1 MNCSTSRPVLST
13 LAFGSLMLCC
23 AVMIVR
29 PAEIVP
35 SLDAVP
41 FYELFIVGALVLGF
55 PTLKWHFEWPHLK
68 QQPALLCAVGVL
80 IAVILSHG
88 QRFYF
93 YGMHEGATYFLKT
106 LLLFGLLVSLTDT
119 IHRLK
124 VLLAV
129 IAVCA
134 TFTVSLCLLDFYGVV
149 DFELITHIRDVDG
162 VTESNEMRLTS
173 RMRGTGIFQDPN
185 DISLLIVFSAATWGA
200 VWCDRNLGAVRFTAA
215 IPLSIL
221 LTGLLCTK
229 SRGGLLAGVVSVMA
243 FAVVRHGRKAAVAV
257 GLLAACA
264 LPLLIVRQTGL
275 GFDEGGTGHERITLW
290 REGLYALRS
299 PWLLF
304 GIGQGMYGDWAGLV
318 AHNSFVHA
326 FVELGLFGGTLFLG
340 CFFFPALSL
349 YRLHQAQEELDHPEL
364 QRLLPFAAAMLAGWT
379 FGLQGLSRTYIV
391 STYLMLGTIVAYLN
405 IAAWHLQPRR
415 LLVSWDRG
423 HVWRLA
429 GCSAA
434 LFVVL
439 NAVVMVV
446 GRG

>member
-1 MNCSTSRPVLST
+1 MSCTASRPVIST

-29 PAEIVP
+29 PAELLP
-35 SLDAVP
+35 SLAAVP

-55 PTLKWHFEWPHLK
+55 PSLQRHFKWSHLK
-68 QQPALLCAVGVL
+68 QQPAMLCAVGVL
-80 IAVILSHG
+80 VAVILSHG

-93 YGMHEGATYFLKT
+93 SGVHEGATYFFKT

-119 IHRLK
+119 VHRLK

-129 IAVCA
+129 VAVAA
-134 TFTVSLCLLDFYGVV
+134 TVTVSLCLLDFYGVV
-149 DFELITHIRDVDG
+149 DFELITHIHDVDG
-162 VTESNEMRLTS
+162 VTESNEVRLTS

-185 DISLLIVFSAATWGA
+185 DISLLIVFSAAIWGA
-200 VWCDRNLGAVRFTAA
+200 IWCDRNLGAARFAA
-215 IPLSIL
+215 AMPLGIL

-243 FAVVRHGRKAAVAV
+243 FVVVRYGRKAAIGV
-257 GLLAACA
+257 GVLAACA

-275 GFDEGGTGHERITLW
+275 GFDEGGTGHERLTLW

-304 GIGQGMYGDWAGLV
+304 GIGQGMYSDWAGLV

-326 FVELGLFGGTLFLG
+326 FVELGLFGGTLFFG

-349 YRLHQAQEELDHPEL
+349 YRLRQVQGELDHPEL
-364 QRLLPFAAAMLAGWT
+364 QRLLPFAVAMLAGWT
-379 FGLQGLSRTYIV
+379 FGLQGLSRAYIV

-405 IAAWHLQPRR
+405 IAGWHLQPRR
-415 LLVSWDRG
+415 LLVTWDRG

-434 LFVVL
+434 LFLAL
-439 NAVVMVV
+439 NAVVIVL